1 MVINKG
7 LAMSFVNPIKAG
19 WVTCIVAT
27 LFPFYSFFQM
37 NMFNVV
43 GPILQQEHHLTLFE
57 VGLLSASYLYAQ
69 AACLIMAGL
78 FLDRFSIKR
87 LIMISMILLATGTM
101 VFTLSNSI
109 FVLLLARIITGVAH
123 AFAIL
128 SCFQMITR
136 WFPADKN
143 SFLMGVVITVALVGG
158 LCAQAPF
165 LLLVNAL
172 GMHYAMLIN
181 VAVGYLIV
189 VILFVSLKDPPQLV
203 LSTKNKLSNVSIF
216 HELKKVVSNGQNWL
230 CGFYASCMS
239 FPMLVLGA
247 AWGVSYLVYANQIS
261 DLQAAYVTLMIFVGM
276 IIGTP
281 LAGIIADFSKYKNLV
296 LIASPVIMLIMFLAI
311 ILFTNL
317 PSPILMTLFFI
328 IGLLSGPQV
337 LVYPMI
343 ASNNNKNIVGLAL
356 GFSSTIIMLGGALAQ
371 TIISGVAVLQGF
383 NIAIFILPITLILC
397 FIAALKIKQKG

>member
-1 MVINKG
+1 MI
-7 LAMSFVNPIKAG
+7 AMNSVESTRAA
-19 WVTCIVAT
+19 WVTCIMAT

-37 NMFNVV
+37 NMFNVI
-43 GPILQQEHHLTLFE
+43 GPTLQQEYHLTLFQ

-69 AACLIMAGL
+69 AACLIIAGL

-87 LIMISMILLATGTM
+87 LIMISMILLATGTL
-101 VFTLSNSI
+101 VFTLSDSI
-109 FVLLLARIITGVAH
+109 FVLFLARIITGIAH

-128 SCFQMITR
+128 SCFQMIAR

-143 SFLMGVVITVALVGG
+143 SFLMGIVMTVALVGG

-165 LLLVNAL
+165 LLLVDAL

-181 VAVGYLIV
+181 VIIGYLIV
-189 VILFVSLKDPPQLV
+189 VILFFSLREPPQLV
-203 LSTKNKLSNVSIF
+203 LDYKNIPNNVLVLD
-216 HELKKVVSNGQNWL
+216 ELKLVVSNGQNWL

-247 AWGVSYLVYANQIS
+247 AWGVAYLVHANQIS
-261 DLQAAYVTLMIFVGM
+261 DLEAAFVTLMIFVGM

-281 LAGIIADFSKYKNLV
+281 LAGIIADFSKYKKLV
-296 LIASPVIMLIMFLAI
+296 LVASPAIMAFMFLVI
-311 ILFTNL
+311 ILFTHL
-317 PSPILMTLFFI
+317 PLLILMTFFFI

-371 TIISGVAVLQGF
+371 TIISGVAVSQGF
-383 NIAIFILPITLILC
+383 NMAIFILPITLILC
-397 FIAALKIKQKG
+397 FIIALKIKQKGY